1 MSQPS
6 DEIVFYTNP
15 MSRGRIVRWMLE
27 EVGQPYRTVVLD
39 YGTTMKAPEYLAVN
53 PMGKVPAVTHRGVT
67 VTECAAICTW
77 LADAWPAAGLAPAL
91 DDPKRGTYLRW
102 MFFGAGPL
110 EATVTAKSLNLLAPA
125 DKAGMAGYGSF
136 EQVVDALETAVTGS
150 GGPWLLG
157 DRFSALDV
165 YLGSQ
170 IGWGLQFKSLP
181 EREAFKVYAGRL
193 FQREAAVRARGI
205 DDALVAAAATT
216 G

>member
-110 EATVTAKSLNLLAPA
+110 EAAVTAKSLNLLAPA

-205 DDALVAAAATT
+205 DDALIAAAGTT